1 MSPQV
6 RSAGDAYRRWLAGR
20 LPIFTGLL
28 MLGGCGHALPLRMA
42 SCAEVTAP
50 AIRLADDQRTVTARF
65 SVLTYNIEGLGW
77 PARGGRAPSLRKI
90 GAHLAD
96 LRAQGRAPDVV
107 MFQEMFSSSAKK
119 AVLAAGYPSIVSG
132 PGRVTSPYGPAMGK
146 LPGRSGIKRGEV
158 GLRLTGGGL
167 AIASR
172 YPIVNSTVRAYGRRS
187 CAGIDCLAN
196 KGILMARIAI
206 PGVPFP
212 IDLYNTHMNSRGAS
226 RAPARR
232 NLAAHDRQAFE
243 ASDFINETH
252 DDAIPLIFGG
262 DFNMRDS
269 QARWDNFTSRQPLM
283 LVHKVCALAES
294 GCDVRMSW
302 DGDAPWMDTQDL
314 QFFWPG
320 VSANIR
326 PVSVEAMFDGG
337 PGGPVLSDHDAF
349 LVTYEL
355 RWPRTFTSSTPP
367 VHPACSIFM
376 SEALSG
382 GAPDRR
388 GRDVL
393 ETK

>member
-1 MSPQV
+1 MSPQA
-6 RSAGDAYRRWLAGR
+6 RSAGEEYCRRLGR
-20 LPIFTGLL
+20 HLPILAGLL
-28 MLGGCGHALPLRMA
+28 MLAGCGHALPLRIA

-50 AIRLADDQRTVTARF
+50 VIRLADDQRTVTTRF
-65 SVLTYNIEGLGW
+65 SVLTYNIEGLAW
-77 PARGGRAPSLRKI
+77 PARTGRAPDLRKI

-107 MFQEMFSSSAKK
+107 MVQEMFSSSAKK

-132 PGRVTSPYGPAMGK
+132 PGRVMRPDGPAMGK

-269 QARWDNFTSRQPLM
+269 LARWDNFSSRQPLM
-283 LVHKVCALAES
+283 LVHKVCGEAAS
-294 GCDVRMSW
+294 GCNVQMSW

-320 VSANIR
+320 VSAHIR
-326 PVSVEAMFDGG
+326 PVRVEAMFDGG

-355 RWPRTFTSSTPP
+355 RWPRTFTPSIPP

-376 SEALSG
+376 PEALSG

-388 GRDVL
+388 GRDDL
-393 ETK
+393 ETE

>member
-1 MSPQV
+1 MSAQT
-6 RSAGDAYRRWLAGR
+6 RSIGDQYHFGPGRRLSILAG
-20 LPIFTGLL
+20 LL
-28 MLGGCGHALPLRMA
+28 LLAGCGLPLPLRIA

-50 AIRLADDQRTVTARF
+50 AIRVADDRRTVTTRF
-65 SVLTYNIEGLGW
+65 SILTYNIEGLAW
-77 PARGGRAPSLRKI
+77 PARGGRASDVRMI
-90 GAHLAD
+90 GAHLAS

-107 MFQEMFSSSAKK
+107 MFQEMFSGAAKK

-132 PGRVTSPYGPAMGK
+132 PGRVMRPDGPEMGR
-146 LPGRSGIKRGEV
+146 LPGRPGIKRGEI

-212 IDLYNTHMNSRGAS
+212 VDLYNTHMNSRGAS
-226 RAPARR
+226 RAPPRR

-243 ASDFINETH
+243 ASDFINDTH

-283 LVHKVCALAES
+283 LVHKVCARTGS

-326 PVSVEAMFDGG
+326 PVRVEAMFDGG
-337 PGGPVLSDHDAF
+337 SGGPVLSDHDAF

-355 RWPRTFTSSTPP
+355 RWPLTSTPTTLP

-382 GAPDRR
+382 EAPDRR
-388 GRDVL
+388 GRDEL
-393 ETK
+393 ETE